1 MAWDV
6 PQMNMGAGN
15 QGQVI
20 QQALSGRPQAVG
32 QGAQQQP
39 AGRPVAASSV
49 DANGNVVATQGQ
61 SNPMFRQG
69 SVLATFLPDTQK
81 MSGTDWGAAIGR
93 LMGLGG

>member
-1 MAWDV
+1 MWDV

-20 QQALSGRPQAVG
+20 QQAFSGKPQ
-32 QGAQQQP
+32 QGGQQQP
-39 AGRPVAASSV
+39 MQGHPTAASSV

-69 SVLATFLPDTQK
+69 SVLGSYFPDAQK
-81 MSGTDWGAAIGR
+81 AGGMDWGAAIGR
-93 LMGLGG
+93 LMGFGG